1 MKANEDQTAVIASD
15 LTNWRPV
22 REIAEANGQFT
33 YAQLKALFWKADEHP
48 GLSRCTRIIGKRRYV
63 CAPLFGLY
71 LAGLLPEQQ
80 GGN

>member
-1 MKANEDQTAVIASD
+1 MNTQEEKTAAIAANLA
-15 LTNWRPV
+15 NWPSM
-22 REIAEANGQFT
+22 REFANSHPQFT